1 MFIMYFEHSRR
12 TEQRVAS
19 RKTLS
24 YTFGDAKKYEG
35 GVQTKNFQQKTEDI
49 TNIFDE
55 NQQFSWNLRIFDVF
69 LMNYSKTITF

>member
-1 MFIMYFEHSRR
+1 MFIMLFEHYRR

-35 GVQTKNFQQKTEDI
+35 GVQTKNFQQKTE
-49 TNIFDE
+49 E
-55 NQQFSWNLRIFDVF
+55 NN
-69 LMNYSKTITF
+69 